1 MPTGSKTV
9 RDIFY
14 DREEKTLSPYAFL
27 TKNTRGR
34 ERPIVPCVNRTE
46 FQRDRDRIIHSKS
59 FRRLMHKTQVFL
71 LPAGEHYRTRLTHTL
86 EVAQIAR
93 IIARALLLN
102 EDLCEAGALGHDL
115 GHTPFG
121 HAGELVMQQCFSPDF
136 THYKQSLRVVEKL
149 ENNGKGLNLTYEV
162 RDAIVNHT
170 GDNTAVTLEG
180 AIMRFADRIAYINH
194 DIDDACR
201 AGILSLDDIPK
212 ELRNVLGTS
221 HGVRINT
228 MVTSVIEASADSD
241 KIRMT
246 DEVGQATDELR
257 DFLFKNVYYNPK
269 AKKEETKAKI
279 LLKHLFEY
287 FEHEPEKMP
296 GVYKEQLEYEPVK
309 RCVCDYLSSMT
320 DRYAINLF
328 KELFIPNIWQP
339 PGEI

>member
-1 MPTGSKTV
+1 MPTGYTTV

-14 DREEKTLSPYAFL
+14 DREEKTLSPRAFL

-34 ERPIVPCVNRTE
+34 EVPIVPCINRTE

-93 IIARALLLN
+93 IIARALMLN

-149 ENNGKGLNLTYEV
+149 ENNGKGLNLTFEV

-170 GDNTAVTLEG
+170 GDNTAATLEG

-201 AGILSLDDIPK
+201 AGILSIEDIPK
-212 ELRNVLGTS
+212 ALRDVLGST

-241 KIRMT
+241 RIMMT
-246 DEVGQATDELR
+246 PEVAEATDELR

-279 LLKHLFEY
+279 LLKHLFDF
-287 FEHEPEKMP
+287 FEHEPERMP
-296 GVYKEQLEYEPVK
+296 GIYKEQLQHEPVK

>member
-1 MPTGSKTV
+1 MFGTSKTL
-9 RDIFY
+9 RDIFNE
-14 DREEKTLSPYAFL
+14 REQLTLSPRAFR
-27 TKNTRGR
+27 TSETRGR
-34 ERPIVPCVNRTE
+34 EIPCKPCVNRTE

-71 LPAGEHYRTRLTHTL
+71 CPAGEHYRTRLTHTL

-121 HAGELVMQQCFSPDF
+121 HAGERVMQKCFSADF

-149 ENNGKGLNLTYEV
+149 ENNGEGLNLTWEV

-170 GDNTAVTLEG
+170 GDNTAATLEG

-201 AGILSLDDIPK
+201 AGILSIDDIPK
-212 ELRNVLGTS
+212 HLSDVLGRS
-221 HGVRINT
+221 HGTRINT
-228 MVTSVIEASADSD
+228 MVTSVIEASTDSD
-241 KIRMT
+241 QIKMT
-246 DEVGQATDELR
+246 PEVAEATDELR
-257 DFLFKNVYYNPK
+257 DFLFQNVYFDSQ
-269 AKKEETKAKI
+269 AKKEEKKAME
-279 LLKHLFEY
+279 LLEALYAHYKEY
-287 FEHEPEKMP
+287 PEKLP
-296 GVYKEQLEYEPVK
+296 GIYGENLKTESVD
-309 RCVCDYLSSMT
+309 RCVCDFLSSMT
-320 DRYAINLF
+320 DRYAINLY
-328 KELFIPNIWQP
+328 KEIFIPSIWHP

>member
-1 MPTGSKTV
+1 MTDTPKTV
-9 RDIFY
+9 RDLFY
-14 DREEKTLSPYAFL
+14 EREEATLSHRAFL

-34 ERPIVPCVNRTE
+34 EIPCKPCINRTE

-71 LPAGEHYRTRLTHTL
+71 LPTGEHYRTRLTHTL

-121 HAGELVMQQCFSPDF
+121 HAGELVMQQCYSPDF

-149 ENNGKGLNLTYEV
+149 ENNGKGLNLTFEV

-180 AIMRFADRIAYINH
+180 SVMRFADRIAYINH

-201 AGILSLDDIPK
+201 AGILSIDDIPK
-212 ELRNVLGTS
+212 ELLDVLGRT

-228 MVTSVIEASADSD
+228 MVNSVIEASRDCD
-241 KIRMT
+241 KIKMT
-246 DEVGQATDELR
+246 SEIGEATDELR
-257 DFLFKNVYYNPK
+257 NFLFKNVYYNPE
-269 AKKEETKAKI
+269 AKREEIKAKI
-279 LLKHLFEY
+279 LLKHLFDY
-287 FEHEPEKMP
+287 FEKEPEKMP
-296 GVYKEQLEYEPVK
+296 GIYKEQLKTEPVK
-309 RCVCDYLSSMT
+309 RCVCDYLSGMS

-328 KELFIPNIWQP
+328 KELFIPNVWQMP
-339 PGEI
+339 NEI